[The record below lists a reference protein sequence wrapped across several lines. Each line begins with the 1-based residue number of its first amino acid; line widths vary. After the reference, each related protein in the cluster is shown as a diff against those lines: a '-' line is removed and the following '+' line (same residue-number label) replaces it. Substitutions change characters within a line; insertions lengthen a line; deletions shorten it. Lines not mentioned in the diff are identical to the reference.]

1 MDTPG
6 NPPLDALASGPPGAG
21 ALGSA
26 AVPVSRRTLALL
38 AATLLAGGAAP
49 AVAPAQTVPAP
60 EELPPLQQLPD
71 SDEPAPEPPPA
82 EEPQEHHASGSS
94 SDRPRATELADTG
107 SDPRVVA
114 LLGFT
119 ALLTGV
125 GLRLRTAPER
135 F

>member
-1 MDTPG
+1 M
-6 NPPLDALASGPPGAG
+6 
-21 ALGSA
+21 
-26 AVPVSRRTLALL
+26 PVSRRTLALL

>member
-1 MDTPG
+1 M
-6 NPPLDALASGPPGAG
+6 
-21 ALGSA
+21 
-26 AVPVSRRTLALL
+26 PVSRRTLALL

-71 SDEPAPEPPPA
+71 TEEPASPEPQPA
-82 EEPQEHHASGSS
+82 EERQEQPASGSS
-94 SDRPRATELADTG
+94 SERPRATELADTG